1 MNVWYEI
8 MDMDSAN
15 MVGDWPTEEE
25 GLRFVSQYIKQYGAK
40 ARKAVAHW
48 AFARDGERDEDF
60 LLIAEGDALAELA
73 MHAVAGAAD

>member
-8 MDMDSAN
+8 MDTGSAN
-15 MVGDWPTEEE
+15 MVGDWPTEDEA
-25 GLRFVSQYIKQYGAK
+25 LRFVARYIEQYGAK
-40 ARKAVAHW
+40 ARKAVTHW

-60 LLIAEGDALAELA
+60 LLIAEGDALAERA